1 MPLPMILVVDDD
13 TYINEM
19 VQKALTAEG
28 FEVLSAY
35 SGTEVLL
42 LLIAFLQGWDHLP
55 SEFDD
60 VLAQAREAFLSHPD
74 ELCAL
79 IESEF

>member
-1 MPLPMILVVDDD
+1 MTVIEAMHAIR
-13 TYINEM
+13 
-19 VQKALTAEG
+19 
-28 FEVLSAY
+28 F
-35 SGTEVLL
+35 